1 MSLFLQAALTSII
14 VWMGFL
20 DKAFLHTFFYRP
32 IVIAPLVGLVFGDLN
47 TGLQV
52 GVSVELMFL
61 AVVFVGTAIPPDE
74 TISAGLAAAL
84 ACATGSV
91 EVGIATAL
99 PISFVGQIFR
109 QTRNSTIYEFTQR
122 MVDKAAAEANKKK
135 VILWTSIIPSIF
147 EYLFFGLPTFIGV
160 YFGASYVQ
168 AFIDMI
174 PTWLIDGIAAGT
186 GLLGAVGVALLLG
199 SVKDKSSW
207 PYFLVGFIFASYLG
221 VNMIGIALIAIVCV
235 ALNFY
240 ADKRKNAE
248 QENTYKEVED
258 EDLGLPDD
266 SYRVINKKDLWKT
279 YRYALAIES
288 GNCTTRQEADGFL
301 QGMIPV
307 LDKLYDNKEDRAEAY
322 QRHCELFL
330 TEGRMASFCIGISC
344 AMEERYAKVGDI
356 DVDSINSIKVALM
369 GPLAGVGDSLIH
381 GTLRP
386 IVAGLACSMI
396 TASGYTSPIGSILFL
411 VIMAAVGL
419 SVRYFGIFKGYEGGL
434 ALVANLQEGGMLDRL
449 TKYAGIAAFTV
460 CGGFISSLV
469 YLTLNVS
476 YTQGETVISLQE
488 VLDGLMPNL
497 IPLLYTLLMYWLID
511 KKKVN
516 IILLMVITIVLG
528 ILGVLAGIL

>member
-1 MSLFLQAALTSII
+1 MSLFLQSLLTSII
-14 VWMGFL
+14 VWIGFL

-32 IVIAPLVGLVFGDLN
+32 IVIGPMVGLVFGDLG
-47 TGLQV
+47 TGLEV
-52 GVSVELMFL
+52 GAAVELMFL
-61 AVVFVGTAIPPDE
+61 AVIFVGTAIPPDE
-74 TISAGLAAAL
+74 TVSAGLAAAL

-122 MVDKAAAEANKKK
+122 QVDKAAAEANPKK
-135 VILWTSIIPSIF
+135 VVLWTSIIPSIF
-147 EYLFFGLPTFIGV
+147 EYLFFGLPVFVGV

-168 AFIDMI
+168 SFIDFI
-174 PTWLIDGIAAGT
+174 PSWLIDGIAAGT

-207 PYFLVGFIFASYLG
+207 PYFIVGFIFASYLG
-221 VNMIGIALIAIVCV
+221 VNMIGVALVAIVCV
-235 ALNFY
+235 AMNY
-240 ADKRKNAE
+240 YGDKKKMDADTV
-248 QENTYKEVED
+248 ENVD
-258 EDLGLPDD
+258 EEAR
-266 SYRVINKKDLWKT
+266 SYSVVTKKDLWRT
-279 YRYALAIES
+279 FRYALAIES
-288 GNCTTRQEADGFL
+288 GNSTTRQEADGFL

-307 LDKLYDNKEDRAEAY
+307 LDKVYEDKDERAEAY

-344 AMEERYAKVGDI
+344 AMEERNAKVGDI

-386 IVAGLACSMI
+386 IMAGLACSMAA
-396 TASGYTSPIGSILFL
+396 ASNYTSAIGPILFL
-411 VIMAAVGL
+411 VVMTVVGMT
-419 SVRYFGIFKGYEGGL
+419 VRYLGIFKGYEGGL
-434 ALVANLQEGGMLDRL
+434 ALVSNLQQGGMLDRL

-469 YLTLNVS
+469 YVTLNVS
-476 YTQGETVISLQE
+476 YTQGETVVALQE

-497 IPLLYTLLMYWLID
+497 IPLLYTLLMYYLID
-511 KKKVN
+511 KKKAN
-516 IILLMVITIVLG
+516 IILLMVFTICLG